1 MDRFSELK
9 AFSLVAS
16 TGGFSSAARQLG
28 VATSS
33 VTRLVDALEQRLGS
47 PLLNRSTRSVTL
59 TDTGARYFERAT
71 DILEALDS
79 ADDAASARQAEP
91 RGVLR
96 VSAPVTFCTLYV
108 APMLGGWSR
117 RYPQLELDL
126 HLSDTVSNMVDESID
141 VAIRIGAAGEQ
152 PNLIARRLSGHE
164 RIICAS
170 ADYLAAHGVPAVPA
184 DLLQHDCL
192 QFAYG
197 ASNGGANGG
206 PKRGWRLRAV
216 VDGSQIEEVAVRG
229 SISVNN
235 SAVLRRAAL
244 DGAGVAMLP
253 DWLVRADLQ
262 SGALVRVLAG
272 YQANPGAMDIGL
284 YAMYQANR
292 RGSAKVKAFVDMLEA
307 QLQDTQ
313 AAAGAADVTAS
324 SALAKTATGWAPVSE
339 AAPMR
344 TVGTERM

>member
-59 TDTGARYFERAT
+59 TDAGARYFEHAAG
-71 DILEALDS
+71 ILEALDS
-79 ADDAASARQAEP
+79 ADDEASGRHAQL

-96 VSAPVTFCTLYV
+96 VSVPVTFCTLHV
-108 APMLGGWSR
+108 APMLAAWTR

-164 RIICAS
+164 RMICAS
-170 ADYLAAHGVPAVPA
+170 PGYLAERGVPMVPS

-197 ASNGGANGG
+197 GAR
-206 PKRGWRLRAV
+206 RGWRLRAATA
-216 VDGSQIEEVAVRG
+216 GSQIEEVPVRG
-229 SISVNN
+229 SISANN
-235 SAVLRRAAL
+235 SAVLQRAAL
-244 DGAGVAMLP
+244 DGAGLAMLP

-262 SGALVRVLAG
+262 CGALVRVLAG

-292 RGSAKVKAFVDMLEA
+292 RGSLKVKAFVEMLEA
-307 QLQDTQ
+307 QLLKAASQ
-313 AAAGAADVTAS
+313 AI
-324 SALAKTATGWAPVSE
+324 
-339 AAPMR
+339 
-344 TVGTERM
+344 